1 MLTFRICLSAL
12 ALLPVFTGI
21 GTAQSAG
28 AAAVAE
34 STTVAAGARYRA
46 GWLRRLMLG
55 NHYRDLWATPVRV
68 EVLDL
73 DAFAGGLRPLQRGG
87 GQQTKSLRFRGA
99 DEREYTFRSVD
110 KDPSVLLPAE
120 LRGTGLGGVLQD
132 QISAGH
138 PAAPFVVAP
147 LLEAA
152 GVLHAEPRLVV
163 LREGDSRLGTFEPEF
178 GGMLGILEERAEV
191 GKGPGFGGA
200 TEVIG
205 TDKLLQRLERDG
217 DHLVDAPQF
226 LRARMVDIFLGD
238 WDRHQDQ
245 WRWARF
251 GKDKPARWVAIPR
264 DRDQAFAR
272 YDGLLLSVAR
282 GTAPQ
287 LVKFGPR
294 YPGMLGLTWN
304 GRDLDRRFLVGLER
318 PVWDSVATELR
329 ARLTDEVIESAVSRL
344 PAAYLPLDST
354 RLATALKQRR
364 DRLPEAAAR
373 FYRHL
378 AREVDVHTSDLDEAV
393 VVQRVDERVT
403 EVTVLPGLFHRRF
416 DRGETDDIRLYLH
429 GGDDSVIVRG
439 GGEGPR
445 LRIIGGGG
453 DDRVADSSSGGRVN
467 FYATD
472 PGDLVLGG
480 RDVAVGRK
488 RYRPADPA
496 QRDWGQRWLSQAW
509 FSSGPDV
516 GFLLGTGVTLT
527 RYGFRQDPFAQRYR
541 LRAGYATGASTVG
554 AELTGEW
561 HWPNS
566 TRRAGLLIRG
576 TGIDVLRFHGFGNE
590 NSSEGASEFYRV
602 NQASFTVAPSLTL
615 PLAPRVE
622 LSFSPL
628 LKYSSTD
635 LDQTRFVGIT
645 RPYGSGRFGMLGGG
659 AGLEFDSRNRRIAAT
674 SGARLAL
681 GGSYYP
687 GLWDVEEDFGE
698 LHGEISTY
706 LTGDSLP
713 LQPTLALRAGG
724 KQVWGRYPYQESAF
738 LGGNSTV
745 RLGHENRYAGD
756 AALYGGAEL
765 RLFLTRFFLLLPG
778 DFGIFGLGD
787 VGRVYLEGESSDRW
801 HAAAGGGVWFAFVE
815 RANTVSLAVTK
826 GSERTAVYLRIGF
839 GF

>member
-1 MLTFRICLSAL
+1 MLTLRICPGAL
-12 ALLPVFTGI
+12 ALLAVLTE
-21 GTAQSAG
+21 TAAAQGAG

-46 GWLRRLMLG
+46 GWLHRFLLG
-55 NHYRDLWATPVRV
+55 DHYRDLWTTPVRV

-73 DAFAGGLRPLQRGG
+73 GAFAGGLRPLQRGG
-87 GQQTKSLRFRGA
+87 GQQTRSLRFRGA

-110 KDPSVLLPAE
+110 KDPSALLPPDFRA
-120 LRGTGLGGVLQD
+120 TALGRVLQD

-163 LREGDSRLGTFEPEF
+163 LRDGDSRLGEFEPEF
-178 GGMLGILEERAEV
+178 GGMLGVLEERAEA
-191 GKGPGFGGA
+191 GEGGTGFGGA
-200 TEVIG
+200 AEVIG
-205 TDKLLQRLERDG
+205 TDKLLERLERDA

-238 WDRHQDQ
+238 WDRHRDQ

-251 GKDKPARWVAIPR
+251 GTAKPARWVPIPR

-287 LVKFGPR
+287 LVKFGSR

-318 PVWDSVATELR
+318 PAWDSVAAELQS
-329 ARLTDEVIESAVSRL
+329 RLTDEVIESAVSRL
-344 PAAYLPLDST
+344 PSSYLPLDSA

-364 DRLPEAAAR
+364 DGLPEAAAR

-378 AREVDVHTSDLDEAV
+378 AREVDVHPTDLDETV

-403 EVTVLPGLFHRRF
+403 EVTVLPRHFHRRF

-429 GGDDSVIVRG
+429 GGDDSVVVRG
-439 GGEGPR
+439 GGGGPR

-453 DDRVADSSSGGRVN
+453 DDRIADSSRGGRVS

-472 PGDLVLGG
+472 SGDQVLPG
-480 RDVAVGRK
+480 RDVAVSRK
-488 RYRPADPA
+488 QYLPAHPA

-516 GFLLGTGVTLT
+516 GLFLGNGVTLT

-554 AELTGEW
+554 ADLTGEW

-590 NSSEGASEFYRV
+590 TTAEGPSEFYRV
-602 NQASFTVAPSLTL
+602 NQASYTVAPSLTL
-615 PLAPRVE
+615 PVASRVE
-622 LSFSPL
+622 LSFGPL

-635 LDQTRFVGIT
+635 LDQARFIGIA
-645 RPYGSGRFGMLGGG
+645 RPYGAGRFGMLGGG
-659 AGLEFDSRNRRIAAT
+659 AGLQFDTRNRRIAAT
-674 SGARLAL
+674 RGVRLAL
-681 GGSYYP
+681 GTSYYP
-687 GLWDVEEDFGE
+687 GVWDVEEDFGE
-698 LHGEISTY
+698 LHGEVSTY
-706 LTGDSLP
+706 LTSDSLP

-801 HAAAGGGVWFAFVE
+801 HAAAGGGVWFAFIE
-815 RANTVSLAVTK
+815 RANT
-826 GSERTAVYLRIGF
+826 
-839 GF
+839 